1 MSRLRDAIDVNRN
14 TKTESGAEARAGQNG
29 PEKKSL
35 LRQTIDRAR
44 AGEVVG
50 RTSGAAAPAIR
61 QPMALPGVQ
70 SPAQTV
76 SSRKAAED
84 RQGSG
89 GGSAVTTRQP
99 SRSGSF
105 GGSGQ
110 RGERRA
116 GFTGDRASGQPDW
129 GKIAKGVVLQ
139 GADQAA
145 TGITSTLSMLEG
157 AVMKPAGAL
166 LGNEQLYES
175 GLFHTLNDYMQGAAE
190 KNTERFSPEY
200 SKAGRVGE
208 LIGEYGAATVAA
220 LPQAALAFLTAG
232 ASAAAQGT
240 TAGLQAASQAA
251 RSAGIA
257 NTFLGALRDTAK
269 NPQFLYS
276 LLSTAGN
283 EYEQAKSDGVDDGR
297 AYAYAA
303 LTGLLNSVVEV
314 SGGIDTLTPDNKRT
328 LRRWV
333 DTMLDEGKEEV
344 IQGAISRLAQNA
356 VYGRGNPL
364 FSLQDENA
372 VVSPRTAAQEFM
384 GGAVVGGI
392 LGGGQLAVQR
402 GLNAAYERQAA
413 RRAQEGAVGVRE
425 AGGPVTRETAQEGVR
440 GRENAASQAETANGE
455 TSLEERFRTL
465 LTDEGAESGQAAAG
479 GRLLARAAAGETL
492 SAAQEARVRSLPRGD
507 TLLEAAGRLAARNA
521 GQGTASV
528 RAETEATARRLESVL
543 GRPIRLYD
551 GGEVQGPRAGAN
563 GYYADGI
570 IYVNV
575 RSQNP
580 AAQIISHEL
589 THSLEGTDSYG
600 GLSRLVLEQI
610 RRQGGDL
617 DAVRQAK
624 RELYEG
630 RGAALADDAQVDAEI
645 VAEYVEQHLLTDE
658 ESILD
663 LVRRDRT
670 LGERIRAFFDRVLAR
685 LGSGAARER
694 DMLRRARDLYAKA
707 LEQTRQE
714 GQRRQSRQDLEAL
727 RDAYARGEIDEDT
740 FDAGLDAVMEQEG
753 LLGEEMLDAGDH
765 YSFGGAKANAADLD
779 TLDRAK
785 EMERQG
791 VAMETIFRETGWY
804 TGADGKWRFEIDDSG
819 MEYSRWGDL
828 RREDRAEFARFRELE
843 GKFIDGSITMDEQN
857 EMRKLLD
864 QGNGPGRAEEQQT
877 LRLADFLRHDELYRN
892 YPQLRQAGLRFAR
905 LPDGARGTFDGR
917 DITLDESLRSAPEDT
932 LIHEIQHAIQ
942 RVEGFARGANNEFW
956 GRQLEG
962 GYDGRTLEQRR
973 EAQRL
978 RQEYSAIQESEPEFF
993 RDMLELNALA
1003 PDMPRGRV
1011 DYDTLE
1017 QIEEDPPE
1025 WQRYDAAREAME
1037 EKYGDTRIWDFDDLL
1052 YKLKQAELSSG
1063 RTGTELYYDT
1073 AGEIEA
1079 RDAARRRQLT
1089 AEERR
1094 ARFPDTGNEDTVF
1107 VEETEDWMGE
1117 LDAEYGPQLQGDLTE
1132 DVPDTQG
1139 AIERVASME
1148 PVASITGEEFRKG
1161 ETDLISQVEQFFNEL
1176 GNRAHNPSLGEV
1188 VLDRRGVKSDIGH
1201 GIGRKKAAAF
1211 AAVPDVIARGQVVD
1225 YQKNWKGRGYDTAV
1239 IAAPIEIGGQPHIAG
1254 VVLTRSN
1261 LTNRFYLHE
1270 VLTEND
1276 GAAPFKTGARM
1287 GGPGG
1292 DTPSVISI
1300 LEKIR
1305 AVKHGTDRGG
1315 QNTSTPAKDS
1325 QGRELTPAQEEYF
1338 RGSQARDSAGRLL
1351 TLYHQTADSFT
1362 VFDPRHEGA
1371 GTRDSG
1377 TPFGIF
1383 LKTSPRDI
1391 GLRGKRQMELYANIT
1406 NPLRCASRE
1415 ALDRALRELSPEYA
1429 AIADEHASLDDEY
1442 HGKFEAAKKELR
1454 DFMTRW
1460 REENP
1465 DAGRRDLYDV
1475 PEFNH
1480 LYDAEDVVVEEW
1492 TEKAGELSR
1501 RLKEEITRVLK
1512 GAGYDGV
1519 ILSADTG
1526 SFGRSTDAY
1535 IALEPEQVKNVT
1547 NQTPTADPDIRYS
1560 LDEEADFSAE
1570 DSEGREQAEAAFQAM
1585 PVKAQTYLRGVE
1597 RRLVNQVGKLLSVPK
1612 RAQREFLRGIAS
1624 EISGEY
1630 LRRGAV
1636 SQETA
1641 DRLFERAYQEGVK
1654 ADQAFA
1660 EEYDD
1665 LRRFLRDA
1673 RLTIAPE
1680 DAADIPD
1687 FELWRRA
1694 HFGRLNVGTR
1704 GTANVDQIYQE
1715 LAHNWSELFPGDL
1728 VHPADQLQ
1736 RISDVAEDFRRVEK
1750 SLDEYYGREAETF
1763 KAWARNDFQSAID
1776 ETVGELRTVRRY
1788 AEEAESKSRERAA
1801 AQERAQASPEE
1812 AAQMWRELKNARR
1825 VYERAAAKNLLTDHD
1840 QIQVGRLLR
1849 GEIAPEHLDPRRD
1862 NVRGITAVYEAKQE
1876 YERLA
1881 GQLRQW
1887 NRARKSQILA
1897 EADRLLETANDWKDK
1912 SKGIYYS
1919 RETME
1924 RNIRDIV
1931 PDEALA
1937 EEVIRTYF
1945 TPVHQ
1950 SAAEANRMKDRYR
1963 EQIRKMGLSRK
1974 AAKGD
1979 AVSEAHAVQLL
1990 GEAEDNIRYLEQSRG
2005 RVKTR
2010 DGKTLEEW
2018 RAVARDLWE
2027 ESPGLDQDKIR
2038 DAVVRFRSIY
2048 DDLFRQMNEVRVR
2061 NGYEPVNYRQGYFPH
2076 FQPGEGDGIM
2086 AQFGKA
2092 LGIKTE
2098 VTALPTSINGLT
2110 HTFRP
2115 GIRWFGNAQERLGYN
2130 TAYDAVEGFDRYIE
2144 GVADVI
2150 CQTDNIQRLRALA
2163 SQARY
2168 RTGDEGIR
2176 KQVESVRQDPTLS
2189 ETDKQNRIEKIY
2201 ETGRFA
2207 LSNFVV
2213 ELDEYTNLLA
2223 NKKSRADRNMEQA
2236 LGRDMYNLV
2245 KGLEGRVAANMVA
2258 VNPASWL
2265 TNFIPL
2271 TQGWGTLDSRSL
2283 LGGMWDTLRAY
2294 REDDGFVGRSSF
2306 LTNRRGSA
2314 PLVQT
2319 WAQRA
2324 SATLSQPMEYID
2336 QFTADSLVRA
2346 RYGQNVRRGLSEAA
2360 AMEEADAWAAGVM
2373 ADRSKG
2379 STPTLFNR
2387 SNPLTKALTQFQLE
2401 VNNQLSYLFKD
2412 LPRDTRDRGLAALA
2426 GALFKFFLGAFLY
2439 DEVYEFFIGRRPA
2452 LDPIGM
2458 LNDTAGDLT
2467 GWEIPNLV
2475 ELGVGAARGDA
2486 PSFQVERTGLTEA
2499 GVNLAGNVAEELP
2512 FIGGLLGGGRI
2523 PLSSAMPDIGGLWNA
2538 ATNEDW
2544 STARRLQEVRDELLE
2559 KPVTYLAVP
2568 FGGGQLKRAAEGV
2581 EAVVRG
2587 GSYSVNSD
2595 GEDILQYP
2603 VYNETVPEK
2612 VADALYSSVFG
2623 KSAFPAAREWVESG
2637 FKSLSARETDAYQE
2651 MTAAGM
2657 NGEEA
2662 FDLIRQ
2668 IKGMSTAEKL
2678 SEVVA
2683 AGLEDEAAVAMAGL
2697 ILGKDLTTEAGTP
2710 TRYAKVLSAVDTGL
2724 PATECLELMEQ
2735 GVDLGDYLDLTEE
2748 GMEPEAARDTL
2759 LALDGLEPEAGA
2771 DQISRLQQYTAIA
2784 DMPLDESDKEAAL
2797 WLVMSESAYG
2807 KYETARK
2814 AGISTADYV
2823 WFLNATDGLAA
2834 DKDENGK
2841 TISGSK
2847 KAKVLRIINSL
2858 DLTSQQKDTL
2868 FLSAGYSEGTLGDA
2882 PWR

>member
-70 SPAQTV
+70 SPAQTL

-89 GGSAVTTRQP
+89 GGSAVTPRQP

-116 GFTGDRASGQPDW
+116 GFTGDRANGQPDW

-208 LIGEYGAATVAA
+208 LVGEYGAATVAA

-251 RSAGIA
+251 RGAGIA

-314 SGGIDTLTPDNKRT
+314 SGGIDTLTPENKHI
-328 LRRWV
+328 LREWV

-364 FSLQDENA
+364 FSLRDENA
-372 VVSPRTAAQEFM
+372 VVSPRAAAQEFM

-440 GRENAASQAETANGE
+440 GRENAVSQAETANGE

-465 LTDEGAESGQAAAG
+465 LAAEGAESGQAAAG
-479 GRLLARAAAGETL
+479 GRLLAWAAAGETL

-507 TLLEAAGRLAARNA
+507 TLLEAAGRLAARNT
-521 GQGTASV
+521 GQGTAHTQQNGPV
-528 RAETEATARRLESVL
+528 RAETEATARRLESAL

-563 GYYADGI
+563 GYYADGV

-589 THSLEGTDSYG
+589 THSLEGADSYG
-600 GLSRLVLEQI
+600 DLSRLVLEQI
-610 RRQGGDL
+610 QRQGGDL
-617 DAVRQAK
+617 DAMRQAK

-707 LEQTRQE
+707 LEQTRRE

-753 LLGEEMLDAGDH
+753 LLGEEMLDAGNH
-765 YSFGGAKANAADLD
+765 YSFGGAEANAADLD
-779 TLDRAK
+779 ALDRAK

-962 GYDGRTLEQRR
+962 GYDGRTQEQRR

-1025 WQRYDAAREAME
+1025 WQRYDAAREIME

-1325 QGRELTPAQEEYF
+1325 QGRELTEAQREF
-1338 RGSQARDSAGRLL
+1338 FKDSVIRDAQGRLMVM
-1351 TLYHQTADSFT
+1351 YHGTMRGGFT
-1362 VFDPRHEGA
+1362 VFGGGKDYFYFTKDRRYAYTFEGKKGNGQFYPSVKADVEA
-1371 GTRDSG
+1371 GL
-1377 TPFGIF
+1377 I
-1383 LKTSPRDI
+1383 SPQRYEVY
-1391 GLRGKRQMELYANIT
+1391 LNVT
-1406 NPLRCASRE
+1406 NPF
-1415 ALDRALRELSPEYA
+1415 
-1429 AIADEHASLDDEY
+1429 IADQDVVEDALYWDSSL
-1442 HGKFEAAKKELR
+1442 AQQLR
-1454 DFMTRW
+1454 DR
-1460 REENP
+1460 
-1465 DAGRRDLYDV
+1465 G
-1475 PEFNH
+1475 
-1480 LYDAEDVVVEEW
+1480 YDALMMEDMSQVIV
-1492 TEKAGELSR
+1492 LS
-1501 RLKEEITRVLK
+1501 
-1512 GAGYDGV
+1512 
-1519 ILSADTG
+1519 
-1526 SFGRSTDAY
+1526 
-1535 IALEPEQVKNVT
+1535 PEQVKNVT
-1547 NQTPTADPDIRYS
+1547 NQTPTRNPDIRYS
-1560 LDEEADFSAE
+1560 IGEEADFSAE

-1673 RLTIAPE
+1673 RLTISPE

-1694 HFGRLNVGTR
+1694 HFGRLNVGTK

-1736 RISDVAEDFRRVEK
+1736 RIGDVAEDFRRVEK

-1776 ETVGELRTVRRY
+1776 ETIGELRTVRRY

-1812 AAQMWRELKNARR
+1812 AAQMWRELKDARR

-1897 EADRLLETANDWKDK
+1897 EADQLLETANDWKDK
-1912 SKGIYYS
+1912 SKGILYS

-1963 EQIRKMGLSRK
+1963 EQIREMDLSRK

-2306 LTNRRGSA
+2306 LTNRRGSD

-2324 SATLSQPMEYID
+2324 SATLSRPMEYID

-2346 RYGQNVRRGLSEAA
+2346 RYEQNIRRGLSEAA

-2475 ELGVGAARGDA
+2475 ELGVGAVRGDP

-2657 NGEEA
+2657 DGEEA

-2668 IKGMSTAEKL
+2668 IKGKSTAEKL

-2748 GMEPEAARDTL
+2748 GMEPEAARETL
-2759 LALDGLEPEAGA
+2759 LALDGLEPEAGE
-2771 DQISRLQQYTAIA
+2771 DQVSRLQQYTAIA